1 MGGRAEAVYAVTIA
15 PTSYGT
21 RSSYGYNN
29 YNNNSAG
36 KLDPIIWVPEDAE
49 ILQII
54 AGLGDRTPDGT
65 LTSIFLIRFNK
76 DIRSSVY
83 QITVTC
89 LENGYSADL
98 LPIGDNDQ
106 FQVTMQP
113 SEQIPLITYFSE
125 NVGNTVHLKIEITG
139 DFSLNDY
146 NK

>member
-1 MGGRAEAVYAVTIA
+1 MTIA
-15 PTSYGT
+15 PTSYGG

-29 YNNNSAG
+29 YNSSAG
-36 KLDPIIWVPEDAE
+36 NLAPSIWVPEDAE
-49 ILQII
+49 IIQII
-54 AGLGDRTPDGT
+54 AGVGGNTPDGI
-65 LTSIFLIRFNK
+65 LSSIFLIRFSKN
-76 DIRSSVY
+76 IRSTIY

-98 LPIGDNDQ
+98 SPIGDHDQ

-139 DFSLNDY
+139 DFS
-146 NK
+146 

>member
-1 MGGRAEAVYAVTIA
+1 MLGGGRAEAVYAVTIA
-15 PTSYGT
+15 PTSYGS
-21 RSSYGYNN
+21 RPSYGYNH

-36 KLDPIIWVPEDAE
+36 NLAPNSWVPEEAE

-54 AGLGDRTPDGT
+54 AGVGGNTPDGT

-98 LPIGDNDQ
+98 LPIGDHDQ
-106 FQVTMQP
+106 FQVTMRP

-139 DFSLNDY
+139 DYTWDD
-146 NK
+146 